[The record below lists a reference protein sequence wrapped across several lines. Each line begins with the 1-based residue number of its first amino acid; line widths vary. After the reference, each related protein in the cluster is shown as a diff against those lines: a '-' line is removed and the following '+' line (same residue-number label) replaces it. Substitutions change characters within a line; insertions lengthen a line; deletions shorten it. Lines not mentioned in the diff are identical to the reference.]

1 MKITWGIIG
10 LGWLGESLAERV
22 RAKGDEAW
30 GTHRSSFDF
39 ERDELPRDPCDILFL
54 NTPPLTR
61 VMPEE
66 YVAKIHAGGRVFFVS
81 STSVYGE
88 VSGRVTE
95 ETWPEPVTASG
106 KWLLETETLLR
117 KKYGDRLTVIRPG
130 GLIGGQRHPVK
141 ILSAKGTAGG
151 AGLPVNL
158 IHRSDVIG
166 ISRALARSQ
175 PIATVNAVA
184 PHHPAKDVY
193 YNEWA
198 AKLGLP
204 VITFEPTKEP
214 AREIESINLAMIYPN
229 WICPKLDFL

>member
-1 MKITWGIIG
+1 MKLTWGIIG
-10 LGWLGESLAERV
+10 LGWLGESLAESV
-22 RAKGDEAW
+22 RADGDEAW

-39 ERDELPRDPCDILFL
+39 ERDELPRDHCDILFL

-61 VMPEE
+61 MAPPD
-66 YVAKIHAGGRVFFVS
+66 YVAKVHASGRVFFVS

-95 ETWPEPVTASG
+95 ETAPQPATESG
-106 KWLLETETLLR
+106 KWLLETETALR
-117 KKYGDRLTVIRPG
+117 KKFGDRLTVIRPG

-141 ILSAKGTAGG
+141 ILSARGTAGG

-158 IHRSDVIG
+158 IHRSDVVG
-166 ISRALARSQ
+166 IVRALARSG
-175 PIATVNAVA
+175 PLATVNAVA

-204 VITFEPTKEP
+204 SIAFEPSKEP
-214 AREIESINLAMIYPN
+214 AREIESLHLARIYPK
-229 WICPKLDFL
+229 WICPHLDSF